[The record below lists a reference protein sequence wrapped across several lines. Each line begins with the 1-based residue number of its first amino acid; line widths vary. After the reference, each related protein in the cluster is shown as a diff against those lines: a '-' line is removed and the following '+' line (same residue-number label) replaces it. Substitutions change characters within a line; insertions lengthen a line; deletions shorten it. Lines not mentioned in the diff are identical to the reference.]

1 MGESKVFNLAFNRT
15 ACSEINSDLTIAVQ
29 SCVAGG
35 TDCSDELEL
44 R

>member
-15 ACSEINSDLTIAVQ
+15 ACSEIASGLTISVQ

-35 TDCSDELEL
+35 ADCSNELAL